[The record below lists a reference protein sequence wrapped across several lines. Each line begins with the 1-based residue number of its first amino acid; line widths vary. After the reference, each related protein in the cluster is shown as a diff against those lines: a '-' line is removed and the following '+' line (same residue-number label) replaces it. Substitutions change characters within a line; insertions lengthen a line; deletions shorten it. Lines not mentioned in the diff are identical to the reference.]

1 MTVSVAFYGDVK
13 TKSIKRRIFYI
24 IKFVLTFQ
32 NIIILLG
39 STSFGKCIFAF
50 LFVVWCW
57 DLTEGILE
65 HMGGGWLLLFMI
77 LTLMPYQ
84 YWYWGP
90 DKKEI
95 FFTCYTL
102 WHLCHI
108 NIDIVVLIKRN
119 IFIYYTFWCWC
130 HIINIDIEIP
140 I

>member
-1 MTVSVAFYGDVK
+1 MFRPKNFVVCPRRLNSSPLFRLFTGDDSLGRLLWGCRK
-13 TKSIKRRIFYI
+13 KSIKRQIFYI

-39 STSFGKCIFAF
+39 STSLGKCIFAF

-90 DKKEI
+90 DKKKYSFHVI
-95 FFTCYTL
+95 LYDTYA
-102 WHLCHI
+102 I
-108 NIDIVVLIKRN
+108 SILILRS
-119 IFIYYTFWCWC
+119 W
-130 HIINIDIEIP
+130 
-140 I
+140 